1 MKWLRS
7 NIQHGSRL
15 ALLAMAIQLLLS
27 FGHFHGLTVDAAAA
41 EIASITSP
49 DASSLPSSDGARA
62 DQVTIDVDHSSRSL
76 PHSDHKVPESCAI
89 CALIAQ
95 ANATTLAAPPL
106 LLLPEATYLPFGIA
120 DIEFIHLNSTPNG
133 FQPRA
138 PPLS

>member
-27 FGHFHGLTVDAAAA
+27 FGHFHGVTVDASAN

-49 DASSLPSSDGARA
+49 DASSLHRSEGARA
-62 DQVTIDVDHSSRSL
+62 EQVADTDASSRS
-76 PHSDHKVPESCAI
+76 PSRSDHKLPDDCAI
-89 CALIAQ
+89 CAVVAQ
-95 ANATTLAAPPL
+95 ANATTLTAPPL
-106 LLLPEATYLPFGIA
+106 LILPEVTDLHFKIA
-120 DIEFIHLNSTPNG
+120 DVEFVRPNSTPNA

-138 PPLS
+138 PPRS

>member
-27 FGHFHGLTVDAAAA
+27 FGHFHGVRVDASAN

-49 DASSLPSSDGARA
+49 DASSLHRSEGARA
-62 DQVTIDVDHSSRSL
+62 EQTADDTDASSPSPSR
-76 PHSDHKVPESCAI
+76 SDHKLPDDCAI
-89 CALIAQ
+89 CAVVAQ
-95 ANATTLAAPPL
+95 ANATTLTAPPL
-106 LLLPEATYLPFGIA
+106 LILPEVTDLHFKIA
-120 DIEFIHLNSTPNG
+120 DVEFVRLNSTPNA

-138 PPLS
+138 PPRS